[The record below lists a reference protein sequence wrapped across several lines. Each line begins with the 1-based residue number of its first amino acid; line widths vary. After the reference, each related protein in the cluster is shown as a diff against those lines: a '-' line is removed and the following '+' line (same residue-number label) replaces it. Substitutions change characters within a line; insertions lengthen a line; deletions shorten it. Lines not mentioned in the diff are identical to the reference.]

1 MRNRIFVQKKL
12 AKASKVNASSS
23 KILKANFSKTQAAGI
38 QKVKLDTLTGVNL
51 RPYYHKSNL

>member
-23 KILKANFSKTQAAGI
+23 KILKANFSI
-38 QKVKLDTLTGVNL
+38 
-51 RPYYHKSNL
+51 SNTEHRYLIIFSSMIITS